1 MPSSLNTDTDCADSD
16 DRHSNGRMLLS
27 STSQVPPRT
36 PQSSAERDEQQTN
49 SAAETTPTTTTTMT
63 TGDVLMTDN
72 GPVSTNTIETPPASP
87 TTTTCD
93 VLGTDNAHSDL
104 HSESVVNDRSDDRA
118 EADDDD
124 QPRMMTKKT
133 TPLGVEKNGE
143 VLREGQGEEERSHLL
158 TTSEMDSY
166 NLHHQNHHQYQT
178 DISGPSQSDTTG
190 GKEEEGEGRGL
201 VEDKPVQRP
210 VRTCAVLCLAFFFVY
225 TANLAIQNLQSS
237 LHQAAGLG
245 VTSLAVLYGS
255 IIVFGTLSPL
265 VIRFLNAKRTLVLA
279 FVCHL
284 LYTVSNFYPTFPT
297 LLTSSLLLGAMAG
310 PMWTAQGLYCTATG
324 MAYAVVKQI
333 ETHGALSRFNGVF
346 FAFYEATQISGNL
359 IASLV
364 LQRGSYNDSA
374 SDPHNK
380 VCGAG
385 VCPGMSLNS
394 VKIEQPEQ
402 YIVYILMSIYL
413 ACNVAGLL
421 LTILALPPL
430 PRSQEIQAGES
441 SIKKSTT
448 SCLSMLLVPKM
459 LLLLPFFMAQAM
471 NSGILLAEYNEK
483 FVSCSVGIQWVGYVM
498 TVFGVLTAAQAV
510 GMNYAAKLLGR
521 RILFTSAA
529 IADLSVNVAML
540 SWNPTGTKIGY
551 LFILPCFSGFA
562 EGIFQAQFNSLVAM
576 VFPKQV
582 TGAFAT
588 YHTSKA
594 TAFTLTFVLARFLC
608 LYQRLYVSLTL
619 SILGLLG
626 YIIVEVMLHRSK
638 QRQDASDSEPKVLK
652 IKSAENE
659 QSR

>member
-1 MPSSLNTDTDCADSD
+1 M
-16 DRHSNGRMLLS
+16 
-27 STSQVPPRT
+27 
-36 PQSSAERDEQQTN
+36 E
-49 SAAETTPTTTTTMT
+49 
-63 TGDVLMTDN
+63 
-72 GPVSTNTIETPPASP
+72 
-87 TTTTCD
+87 
-93 VLGTDNAHSDL
+93 
-104 HSESVVNDRSDDRA
+104 
-118 EADDDD
+118 
-124 QPRMMTKKT
+124 
-133 TPLGVEKNGE
+133 
-143 VLREGQGEEERSHLL
+143 
-158 TTSEMDSY
+158 
-166 NLHHQNHHQYQT
+166 
-178 DISGPSQSDTTG
+178 
-190 GKEEEGEGRGL
+190 
-201 VEDKPVQRP
+201 KPVQRP
-210 VRTCAVLCLAFFFVY
+210 VRTCAVLCAAFFFVY

-265 VIRFLNAKRTLVLA
+265 VIRFLTAKRTLVVA

-284 LYTVSNFYPTFPT
+284 LYTLSNFYSTFPT

-324 MAYAVVKQI
+324 LAYAGIKQM
-333 ETHGALSRFNGVF
+333 ETHGALSLFNGVF

-364 LQRGSYNDSA
+364 LMRDSYNESA
-374 SDPHNK
+374 IAEKNQ
-380 VCGAG
+380 VCGADL
-385 VCPGMSLNS
+385 CPGVALNS
-394 VKIEQPEQ
+394 TMIEQPEK
-402 YIVYILMSIYL
+402 YIVYVLMSIYL
-413 ACNVAGLL
+413 ACNVVGLL
-421 LTILALPPL
+421 LTIFALPPL
-430 PRSQEIQAGES
+430 PRCQEIQAGEN

-510 GMNYAAKLLGR
+510 GLNYAAKLLGR
-521 RILFTSAA
+521 RVLFSSAA
-529 IADLSVNVAML
+529 VADLSVNVTML
-540 SWNPTGTKIGY
+540 LWDPAGTSVGY
-551 LFILPCFSGFA
+551 LFILPCVSGFA

-576 VFPKQV
+576 VFPDQV

-619 SILGLLG
+619 STIGLLG
-626 YIIVEVMLHRSK
+626 YIIVEVMLHRHK
-638 QRQDASDSEPKVLK
+638 KRTADGNSDSDPKLQKVTPQ
-652 IKSAENE
+652 ING
-659 QSR
+659 QS